1 MQISIITFCSRILW
15 NLGEHLTPT

>member
-1 MQISIITFCSRILW
+1 LW